1 MGGMR
6 IAITGACGLFGR
18 AVTSAALDAGHT
30 VVAMD
35 RPDRLSEA
43 DRDGV
48 TPVAV
53 EATSFDDVRAH
64 AVGCDAF
71 VHLAAVTSPNGRP
84 AHEVHDNNVVASY
97 AALSAAADLGIP
109 RFVLASSVNAL
120 GGAFSDRPRYDYFP
134 VDEEHPSYAQDP
146 YSLSKWIGEQQA
158 AAVARQHP
166 RMTISVLR
174 LHALV
179 SDRAA
184 MRELIATVVAHGGVK
199 DLWGYTPIAPAAGA
213 VVRALGLNAPGSTV
227 YTLVSSRT
235 SSDTPSADLAHAHY
249 PGVPLRAP
257 LTGTTSFFDSSRAR
271 RALGWDA

>member
-1 MGGMR
+1 MR

-18 AVTSAALDAGHT
+18 AVASAALDAGHT

-35 RPDRLSEA
+35 RPDRLGGF

-48 TPVAV
+48 TTVAV
-53 EATSFDDVRAH
+53 EATSADDVRAQ

-71 VHLAAVTSPNGRP
+71 VHLAAVTSPSGRP
-84 AHEVHDNNVVASY
+84 AHVVHDNNVVASY
-97 AALSAAADLGIP
+97 AALTAAADLGIS

-158 AAVARQHP
+158 AAVARQFP
-166 RMTISVLR
+166 QMTISVLR

-179 SDRAA
+179 TDRAA
-184 MRELIATVVAHGGVK
+184 MRHLLDTVVAHGGVK
-199 DLWGYTPIAPAAGA
+199 DLWGYTPLAPAADA
-213 VVRALGLNAPGSTV
+213 VLSALGLDAPGSTV

-235 SSDTPSADLAHAHY
+235 SSDVPSAELARVHY
-249 PGVPLRAP
+249 PEVPLRAP
-257 LTGTTSFFDSSRAR
+257 LTGTASFFDSSRAR